1 MSARIRM
8 LLVGLLVLASSTSL
22 AGCMPSNPLRQTA
35 TVTAYFPDSAGLFV
49 GNDVGVLGVPIGK
62 ITGIEPAGIEVKV
75 TMEVEA
81 DRAIPADA
89 GAAVVA
95 RSVATDRYVELTPVY
110 AGGPKLAD
118 GAQIPREKTVT
129 PVDFDDVL
137 EALNTFATGIAG
149 SKQGT
154 KAVQE
159 LIENGEA
166 AFRGNGDLFNGT
178 IKSLAEA
185 VTGVAG
191 QREDLSQTLVSLDI
205 LVNEIAENESTART
219 FIQQVSRASQML
231 SEERVNFRSA
241 LRALD
246 RAVTIVAEFAVTNR
260 AQIVDAIG
268 GTSKVFRTMLSRQ
281 KQLTEILEVMPLA
294 MQNLT
299 RVVTPDN
306 RAPVRVP
313 PKVLFPFGS
322 QIERFCERLPDPLC
336 ELFSGTDPRPGT
348 SPGGGR

>member
-1 MSARIRM
+1 MIRRIRLFLVALM
-8 LLVGLLVLASSTSL
+8 LAVVSTSL
-22 AGCMPSNPLRQTA
+22 AGCIPSNPLDETH

-62 ITGIEPAGIEVKV
+62 ITEIEPAGIEVKV
-75 TMEVEA
+75 TMEIDA

-110 AGGPKLAD
+110 AGGPKLGDDAEI
-118 GAQIPREKTVT
+118 AREKTVT

-137 EALNTFATGIAG
+137 EALNTFATGISG

-154 KAVQE
+154 KA
-159 LIENGEA
+159 IRDIINNGEA
-166 AFRGNGDLFNGT
+166 AFRGNGPLFNET

-185 VTGVAG
+185 VTGVSG
-191 QREDLSQTLVSLDI
+191 QREDIAQTLVSLDV
-205 LVNEIAENESTART
+205 LVNEIAQNEDTARS
-219 FIQQVSRASQML
+219 FIQQVSRASRML
-231 SEERVNFRSA
+231 ADERLNFRSA

-246 RAVTIVAEFAVTNR
+246 RAVTVVAEFAVTNR
-260 AQIVDAIG
+260 SAVIDAIG
-268 GTSKVFRTMLSRQ
+268 GTSKVFRTMLRKQ
-281 KQLTEILEVMPLA
+281 KQLTEILEVMPVA

-299 RVVTPDN
+299 RVVTADG

-313 PKVLFPFGS
+313 PKVLLPFGS
-322 QIERFCERLPDPLC
+322 EIDRMCEMLPGPICDLIT
-336 ELFSGTDPRPGT
+336 GTDPTPRAPA
-348 SPGGGR
+348 GGGR